1 MRRKMREADFRID
14 PAFGVEHG
22 RAKLVEAESPAAL
35 PPHGL
40 GNAALLALNDLSQA
54 RRAMRNGVVAHFDAD
69 IATPHLVCDGGG
81 RAGAQKRGEKQGGL
95 GGGGLL
101 KLSGVEVS

>member
-81 RAGAQKRGEKQGGL
+81 RAGAKK
-95 GGGGLL
+95 
-101 KLSGVEVS
+101 GVENEVVSVGGDL